1 MARFC
6 SLSSGSSGN
15 SIYVGSGNYGILIDA
30 GISTISI
37 TRALKER
44 GTDISKILG
53 IFITHEHSDHI
64 KGLAVISRKF
74 SIPIYVNNGTLQGIY
89 NQNLELNQNLIRI
102 IDVGESTVVADM
114 EITSFA
120 TPHDANESVGYRIH
134 TADGRKIG
142 IATDLGDVTESVET
156 GLTGC
161 DFVMLESNHDENM
174 LKNGGYPY
182 YLKRRILGNRGHLSN
197 NACANLLTQLVNS
210 GSSRFVLGH
219 ISRENNMPEIA
230 YQTTLQSISAKGLK
244 VKQDFELE
252 TASQGIP
259 SRLHIF

>member
-15 SIYVGSGNYGILIDA
+15 SIYVGSGSYGILVDA
-30 GISTISI
+30 GISTLSI
-37 TRALKER
+37 TRALTER
-44 GTDISKILG
+44 GTDIHKILG

-64 KGLAVISRKF
+64 KGLAVLARKHA
-74 SIPIYVNNGTLQGIY
+74 IPIYVNQGTLQGIS
-89 NQNLELNQNLIRI
+89 NQKIELHPDFIRI
-102 IDVGESTVVADM
+102 MDVGQTTVVGDM

-120 TPHDANESVGYRIH
+120 TPHDSIESVGYRIH
-134 TADGRKIG
+134 TVDGRKIG
-142 IATDLGDVTESVET
+142 IATDLGGVTDAVES

-182 YLKRRILGNRGHLSN
+182 YLKRRILGDRGHLSN
-197 NACANLLTQLVNS
+197 TACANLLTKLAFS

-230 YQTTLQSISAKGLK
+230 YQTTLQSISEKGLK
-244 VKQDFELE
+244 IKQDFELE
-252 TASQGIP
+252 TAIQGNP
-259 SRLHIF
+259 AKLHIF

>member
-15 SIYVGSGNYGILIDA
+15 SIYVGSGGYGILIDA

-37 TRALKER
+37 TRALTER
-44 GTDISKILG
+44 GTDIHKIQG
-53 IFITHEHSDHI
+53 VFITHEHSDHI
-64 KGLAVISRKF
+64 KGLAVLSRKF
-74 SIPIYVNNGTLQGIY
+74 SIPIYVNQGTLQGIY
-89 NQNLELNQNLIRI
+89 NQKIELSQELIRI
-102 IDVGESTVVADM
+102 IEIGQNTVVADM

-120 TPHDANESVGYRIH
+120 TPHDSIESVGYRIH
-134 TADGRKIG
+134 TKDGRKVG
-142 IATDLGDVTESVET
+142 IATDLGDVTESVQA
-156 GLTGC
+156 GLIGC

-182 YLKRRILGNRGHLSN
+182 FLKRRILGERGHLSN
-197 NACANLLTQLVNS
+197 TACANFLTKLVNS

-219 ISRENNMPEIA
+219 ISHENNMPELA
-230 YQTTLQSISAKGLK
+230 YQTALQSISAMGLK
-244 VKQDFELE
+244 IKQDFELE
-252 TASQGIP
+252 TANQGIP